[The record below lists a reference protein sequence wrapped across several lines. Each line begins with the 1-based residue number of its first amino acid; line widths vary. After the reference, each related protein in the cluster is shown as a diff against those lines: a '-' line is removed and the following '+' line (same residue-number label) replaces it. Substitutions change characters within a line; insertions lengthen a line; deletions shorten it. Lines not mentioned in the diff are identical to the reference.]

1 MIGCEI
7 EAIEEVSSQ
16 DRLADIGDD
25 ECEVESAVGYAYL
38 AIGESI
44 AGNVGAVGCL

>member
-25 ECEVESAVGYAYL
+25 KCEVKSAVGYAYL
-38 AIGESI
+38 AIGESV
-44 AGNVGAVGCL
+44 AGNVGAIGGL

>member
-1 MIGCEI
+1 MVGCEI
-7 EAIEEVSSQ
+7 ETIEEVGSQ

-38 AIGESI
+38 AIGESV
-44 AGNVGAVGCL
+44 AGDVGAVGCL